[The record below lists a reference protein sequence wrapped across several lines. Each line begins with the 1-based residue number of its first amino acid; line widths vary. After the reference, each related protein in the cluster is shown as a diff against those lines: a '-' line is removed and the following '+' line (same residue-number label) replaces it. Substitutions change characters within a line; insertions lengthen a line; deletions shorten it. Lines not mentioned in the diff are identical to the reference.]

1 LPQATE
7 KIGFPCVLKTIQG
20 GYDGKGQVVLK
31 CEEDFSQATK
41 LLANTTCELE
51 KWVPFTKELSIIVA
65 GNKHGY
71 QSFPVSENIH
81 RKNILHE
88 SIVPARISENVQ
100 QKAAELAQH
109 IAEELNLSGVLAIEL
124 FLTDSEELY
133 VNELAPRPH
142 NSGHY
147 SIEACSFSQF
157 DAHIRGISNWGI
169 GLPQLLQPV
178 VMVNLLG
185 EHLEKSY
192 QLCTSK
198 PTWQVHYYGKAES
211 KVGRKMGHVTITT
224 PCLSETL
231 KEIETV
237 GIWNVT

>member
-1 LPQATE
+1 MNLKILKWPPRKGHSTRKAATRNRIGKITQNRLLE
-7 KIGFPCVLKTIQG
+7 KRFFNRLAVRLLLCGSEKSERAATSNRKDWFSMCLKIIQG

-100 QKAAELAQH
+100 QKQ
-109 IAEELNLSGVLAIEL
+109 
-124 FLTDSEELY
+124 
-133 VNELAPRPH
+133 R
-142 NSGHY
+142 
-147 SIEACSFSQF
+147 
-157 DAHIRGISNWGI
+157 NWRNT
-169 GLPQLLQPV
+169 LLR
-178 VMVNLLG
+178 N
-185 EHLEKSY
+185 
-192 QLCTSK
+192 
-198 PTWQVHYYGKAES
+198 
-211 KVGRKMGHVTITT
+211 
-224 PCLSETL
+224 
-231 KEIETV
+231 
-237 GIWNVT
+237 